1 MRIELICEKQQEGEA
16 ATHSYGR
23 DSLIQVSFGQVS
35 LILQLLNGPVY
46 KGLVR
51 GADIMGRQCSSNCV
65 RKSDSYPF
73 APEELK
79 RSVAVG
85 EIVRSTEN
93 ATSFHGKTFPA
104 QHLEQG
110 QQPHPVLQVLDQV
123 LHPHRRLS
131 LAQVRVDPV
140 DKGLPLDPL
149 LLI

>member
-1 MRIELICEKQQEGEA
+1 MREA
-16 ATHSYGR
+16 AGGR
-23 DSLIQVSFGQVS
+23 VCNSVLWARLINPSLIWSTLVNIAITQQSC
-35 LILQLLNGPVY
+35 LQMACTRCRHY
-46 KGLVR
+46 M
-51 GADIMGRQCSSNCV
+51 GAQCASQCV
-65 RKSDSYPF
+65 RKIDPYPF

-93 ATSFHGKTFPA
+93 PTSFHRKTFPA
-104 QHLEQG
+104 QDLEQG